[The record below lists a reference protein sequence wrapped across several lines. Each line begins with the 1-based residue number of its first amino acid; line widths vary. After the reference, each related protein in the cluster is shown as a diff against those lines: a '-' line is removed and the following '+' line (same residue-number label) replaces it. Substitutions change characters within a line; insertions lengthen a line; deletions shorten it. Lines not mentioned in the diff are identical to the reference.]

1 MCGIFLYFGDESKTI
16 VTNEFFKTQARGP
29 DNSHIIV
36 ENKLFIGFHRLM
48 INDLSYTGDQPFL
61 YDNCILIC
69 NGEIYNFEALKEKF
83 ELVCTSGS
91 DCEVIVHLYN
101 KLKTKYQDL
110 DEVVYH
116 LCNLLDGEYA
126 FIIYDKF
133 NDKIITA
140 RDRYGIRPL
149 FLGLNSDNSFG
160 FASEMKSLNNLF
172 ETIEQFK
179 PSTYAI
185 FNKNN
190 SKKIYKYNN
199 ISEPYDLNNNNVDLL
214 LPQIKQALELAV
226 CNRLTSD
233 VPLCALLSGGVD
245 SSLVCGILSKYMD
258 KPLHTFSIGLLSSP
272 DLKYAQKVADHIKS
286 IHHEHVVTEQ
296 EMLDAIPE
304 VIRITETYDITTIR
318 ASTPHYL
325 ISKYIRENTDFK
337 CLFSGEGSDELNGS
351 YAYFKKAPDMD
362 AFHDETNRLLEDI
375 CYFDNLRADR
385 CISSQ
390 GLEARVPF
398 LDHHFVKLIQSIDPK
413 LKMCDDKIEKYLL
426 RKAFD
431 GIDLIPAKVLWRPK
445 EAFSDGVSQTTKSW
459 YQIIQ
464 EHVDTLITDDEFKT
478 EAPKYTHCTPHT
490 KEAYY
495 YRKIFHSHYKH
506 NNILPYIWLP
516 KFVDSSITD
525 PSART
530 LKNIYVE

>member
-1 MCGIFLYFGDESKTI
+1 M
-16 VTNEFFKTQARGP
+16 R
-29 DNSHIIV
+29 
-36 ENKLFIGFHRLM
+36 
-48 INDLSYTGDQPFL
+48 
-61 YDNCILIC
+61 
-69 NGEIYNFEALKEKF
+69 
-83 ELVCTSGS
+83 
-91 DCEVIVHLYN
+91 
-101 KLKTKYQDL
+101 
-110 DEVVYH
+110 
-116 LCNLLDGEYA
+116 
-126 FIIYDKF
+126 
-133 NDKIITA
+133 
-140 RDRYGIRPL
+140 
-149 FLGLNSDNSFG
+149 
-160 FASEMKSLNNLF
+160 
-172 ETIEQFK
+172 
-179 PSTYAI
+179 
-185 FNKNN
+185 
-190 SKKIYKYNN
+190 KK
-199 ISEPYDLNNNNVDLL
+199 
-214 LPQIKQALELAV
+214 
-226 CNRLTSD
+226 
-233 VPLCALLSGGVD
+233 
-245 SSLVCGILSKYMD
+245 
-258 KPLHTFSIGLLSSP
+258 
-272 DLKYAQKVADHIKS
+272 
-286 IHHEHVVTEQ
+286 
-296 EMLDAIPE
+296 